1 MDNLTVNILAYPVLP
16 YTMLVALVLLYWL
29 IAAMGFLDIDALDMD
44 NPDLDADTD
53 SMEGLTGLLIRLGLN
68 GVPITIVL
76 TFLALY
82 GWITISISCVFAGIF
97 MVGFL
102 TKLVIGTPILLAAT
116 YVAIKLTAI
125 TIIPMRR
132 FFKRIDV
139 YTETKLIG
147 QACVIRT
154 SRVSESFGEAL
165 FDDGGAGLILK
176 VRAPEEK
183 GFKNG
188 DTVILL
194 EHLEHEDAYRI
205 VSEDDFKYG
214 Q

>member
-29 IAAMGFLDIDALDMD
+29 IAAMGFLDIDAFDMD
-44 NPDLDADTD
+44 NPDLDADAE
-53 SMEGLTGLLIRLGLN
+53 SLEGLAGLLMRLGLN
-68 GVPITIVL
+68 GVPVTIVL
-76 TFLALY
+76 TFLGLY
-82 GWITISISCVFAGIF
+82 GWITISISSVFAGVF

-116 YVAIKLTAI
+116 WVAIKLTAI

-139 YTETKLIG
+139 YTEKKLIG

-154 SRVSESFGEAL
+154 SRVSESFGEAV

-183 GFKNG
+183 KFKNG

-194 EHLEHEDAYRI
+194 EHLEHEDAYRV